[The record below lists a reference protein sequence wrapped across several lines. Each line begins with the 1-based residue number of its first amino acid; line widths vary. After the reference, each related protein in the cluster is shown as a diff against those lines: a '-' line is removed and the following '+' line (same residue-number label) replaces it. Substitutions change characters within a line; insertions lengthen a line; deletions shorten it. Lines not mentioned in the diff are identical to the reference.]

1 MDDYAR
7 WKRQRW
13 TEILCAYR
21 EQKHLTVPQL
31 AEFLEKPK
39 FSVRMWLRGR
49 RVPHQKDLAVL
60 CARLQVDYEAVFS
73 RALAAD
79 LLFEERIIGFGT
91 LQARYLEAR
100 ERDAFAALSLV
111 LIGACLAFSYVLK
124 AGFQAKL
131 ENNTSFG
138 SKICFLAAG
147 LKSYVLAIQA
157 QGEEGI
163 GFLLLDQTLNIHL
176 DWRPLN
182 RMNLD
187 ALITFL
193 VDRSA
198 AVNHCDGPDPDAQAP
213 SATGPNKATGG
224 EGDFRAL

>member
-1 MDDYAR
+1 MTVVKGCGYF
-7 WKRQRW
+7 KQR
-13 TEILCAYR
+13 
-21 EQKHLTVPQL
+21 P
-31 AEFLEKPK
+31 
-39 FSVRMWLRGR
+39 
-49 RVPHQKDLAVL
+49 
-60 CARLQVDYEAVFS
+60 S
-73 RALAAD
+73 RA
-79 LLFEERIIGFGT
+79 R
-91 LQARYLEAR
+91 
-100 ERDAFAALSLV
+100 
-111 LIGACLAFSYVLK
+111 
-124 AGFQAKL
+124 L

-193 VDRSA
+193 V
-198 AVNHCDGPDPDAQAP
+198 HCWDLEHLRWCPWP
-213 SATGPNKATGG
+213 SRLESLPTWRDWRLP
-224 EGDFRAL
+224 